1 MSWMRLLLTKS
12 KMHGNPNLKRAGTF
26 GLSMVAYWLM
36 KSEPH
41 VYPYEQLVKDGS
53 THWDGVRN
61 YQARNLMR
69 DDMKMGDLVLF
80 YHSNFKPPHVVG
92 IARVCQEG
100 YPDFTAQD
108 PNSKYF
114 DEKATPDNP
123 RWMMVDI
130 EPVMELPQII
140 PLEDIRNNPEC
151 EGMLLIRKGQRLSVQ
166 PVEEEHF
173 LAVIRMVGVELND
186 LS

>member
-1 MSWMRLLLTKS
+1 
-12 KMHGNPNLKRAGTF
+12 MHGNPNLKRAGTS
-26 GLSMVAYWLM
+26 GLIMVAYWLM

-41 VYPYEQLVKDGS
+41 VYPYEQLVADGS

-61 YQARNLMR
+61 YQARNMMR
-69 DDMKMGDLVLF
+69 DDMKEGDLVLF
-80 YHSNFKPPHVVG
+80 YHSNFKPPHVAG
-92 IARVCQEG
+92 IARVCKEG

-114 DEKATPDNP
+114 DSKATPDNP

-130 EPVMELPQII
+130 EPVMQLEQII

-173 LAVIRMVGVELND
+173 LAVLRMAKLSLSD

>member
-1 MSWMRLLLTKS
+1 MLLLLMKS

-26 GLSMVAYWLM
+26 GLIMVAYWLM

-41 VYPYEQLVKDGS
+41 VYPYEQLVADGS

-69 DDMKMGDLVLF
+69 DEMKKGDLVLY

-92 IARVCQEG
+92 IARISREG

-114 DEKATPDNP
+114 DEKATPENP

-140 PLEDIRNNPEC
+140 PLDDIRNNPEC

-173 LAVIRMVGVELND
+173 SAVLRMVDLKLSD

>member
-1 MSWMRLLLTKS
+1 MQKFPTISKRL
-12 KMHGNPNLKRAGTF
+12 GNPNLKRAGTI
-26 GLSMVAYWLM
+26 GLDMVAYWLM

-41 VYPYEQLVKDGS
+41 VYPYEQLVEDGS

-61 YQARNLMR
+61 YQARNMMR
-69 DDMKMGDLVLF
+69 DDMKLGDLVLY
-80 YHSNFKPPHVVG
+80 YHSNFKPPHVAG
-92 IARVCQEG
+92 IARICKEG

-114 DEKATPDNP
+114 DAKATPDNP

-130 EPVMELPQII
+130 EPVRQLDDII
-140 PLEDIRNNPEC
+140 PLEDIKNNPEC

-173 LAVIRMVGVELND
+173 FAVLRMANLNASD

>member
-1 MSWMRLLLTKS
+1 MLLLLMKS

-26 GLSMVAYWLM
+26 GSVMVAYWLM

-41 VYPYEQLVKDGS
+41 VYPYEQLVADGS

-69 DDMKMGDLVLF
+69 DEMKKGDLVLY

-92 IARVCQEG
+92 IARISREG

-114 DEKATPDNP
+114 DEKATPENP

-140 PLEDIRNNPEC
+140 PLDDIRNNPEC

-173 LAVIRMVGVELND
+173 SAVLRMVDLKLSD